1 MKQMF
6 NVVHGMTKYSV
17 NFCDEK
23 GRAYYLTL
31 FLSLHRSSRKNI
43 LRVLVNKQ
51 ILFCHGSVQ
60 LSYARILID
69 SHS

>member
-23 GRAYYLTL
+23 GRAYYFTL

-43 LRVLVNKQ
+43 LRVNKQ
-51 ILFCHGSVQ
+51 ILFCHGSVL

-69 SHS
+69 SHL